1 MIDSTKDILYLVIA
15 FCLLWLTFFISWVI
29 YYIAMILKEGKI
41 MAQDVRK
48 KFELV
53 DRILNALKEKLE
65 KSSGYMKLL
74 VDGVSTVTQYIKIR
88 KEKEDEK
95 PKKGKKK

>member
-1 MIDSTKDILYLVIA
+1 
-15 FCLLWLTFFISWVI
+15 
-29 YYIAMILKEGKI
+29 MILKEGKI